1 MYELQ
6 HNGDISHIQDQKA
19 GAPALSE
26 PFSYA
31 VFQEEYPHLS
41 LENWRRFVS
50 GHGDTA
56 LPASPVI
63 DSWKRCLAHGV
74 DPWMPNCTAFV
85 PQKRIAAQ
93 AELVR
98 NIAHDIEHDVY
109 QAIKARDLL
118 LTVSDARGQLLRTV
132 GSKRILVQADS
143 LRFGP
148 GAVWAEKSVGTNAIS
163 MALDTHK
170 PWQIRGQ
177 EHFCLSHHFW
187 TCSAT
192 PIFNPVGELW
202 GCIDISGHVS
212 SDHRQALWLTMMAA
226 REIERRLLACSLDR
240 VEEHSRNMVQML
252 LGTVPAGIC
261 LVNAKGIITFANSLA
276 AHYLGTSQ
284 NLRGQSAQTWFQLAG
299 LDLSSDLGSEAVSCR
314 HRPDLTAELTPLAI
328 HPRERHY
335 VITIREAEPAS
346 GIFAVPSTLPQPSG
360 RVRTGS
366 STQVQK
372 RAPER
377 VQDEDPFAEI
387 IWQSD
392 AMRTVIDQA
401 RAMTRLEAPIL
412 LLGETGT
419 GKELF
424 ARALHKAGSRAAQP
438 FVAVNCGALP
448 RDLIQSE
455 LFGYEKGSFT
465 GASRSRRGKFEQAH
479 EGTLFLD
486 EISEMPLDMQVNLLR
501 PLETGIVTRVGG
513 SQAIQTDFRLITA
526 TNRNMEELIS
536 QGRFREDL
544 FYRIHV
550 LTLEL
555 PPLRARKGDVTLIA
569 EVCGRRLAMEHRLEY
584 SGFSPEALSCMENY
598 DWPGNVRQLVHS
610 VQYALNMA
618 MGARILPQHLPRT
631 ICGQLGTAGTA
642 HKPQEKDFSLDNME
656 KRTIKAALAHFNGNI
671 MQAARA
677 LGIGRNTLYA
687 KMRKYDL
694 WES

>member
-6 HNGDISHIQDQKA
+6 HNGDIAHITDKNTDFA
-19 GAPALSE
+19 ALSD
-26 PFSYA
+26 PLFAA
-31 VFQEEYPHLS
+31 VCQEEYPHLS
-41 LENWRRFVS
+41 LENWRHFVS
-50 GHGDTA
+50 GQENAA
-56 LPASPVI
+56 LPASPVL
-63 DSWKRCLAHGV
+63 DSWKRCLAQGV

-85 PQKRIAAQ
+85 PQKQIAAQ
-93 AELVR
+93 AELAKS
-98 NIAHDIEHDVY
+98 IAHDIEHDVY
-109 QAIKARDLL
+109 QAIRHRDLL
-118 LTVSDARGQLLRTV
+118 LTLSDAQGQLLRTT
-132 GSKRILVQADS
+132 GSKKILVQADS

-148 GAVWAEKSVGTNAIS
+148 GAVWTEKSVGTNAIS
-163 MALDTHK
+163 MALDTLK
-170 PWQIRGQ
+170 PWQIRGE

-226 REIERRLLACSLDR
+226 REIERRLLACTLDR
-240 VEEHSRNMVQML
+240 VEEHSRNMVKIL

-261 LVNAKGIITFANSLA
+261 LVNAQGIITFANPLA

-284 NLRGQSAQTWFQLAG
+284 NLRGQPAGAYFQLTG
-299 LDLSSDLGSEAVSCR
+299 LDLSSDLDTEPVSCL
-314 HRPDLTAELTPLAI
+314 HRPDLSAEIAPLAI

-335 VITIREAEPAS
+335 FITIHDTKPGS
-346 GIFAVPSTLPQPSG
+346 GLFAVPSTLSSAA
-360 RVRTGS
+360 GS
-366 STQVQK
+366 SGQVQ
-372 RAPER
+372 RRQPEQ
-377 VQDEDPFAEI
+377 VQDPFADI

-392 AMRTVIDQA
+392 AMRAVIEQA
-401 RAMTRLEAPIL
+401 KTMTRLAAPIL

-424 ARALHKAGSRAAQP
+424 ARALHKAGSRADQP

-448 RDLIQSE
+448 RELIQSE

-465 GASRSRRGKFEQAH
+465 GANKSRRGKFEQAH

-501 PLETGIVTRVGG
+501 PLETGTVTRVGG
-513 SQAIQTDFRLITA
+513 SQSIRTDFRLITA
-526 TNRNMEELIS
+526 TNRNMEELVARGS
-536 QGRFREDL
+536 FREDL

-555 PPLRARKGDVTLIA
+555 PPLRARTGDVTLIA
-569 EVCGRRLAMEHRLEY
+569 EAYGRRLAMEHKLDY
-584 SGFSPEALSCMENY
+584 SGFSSEALSCMESY

-610 VQYALNMA
+610 VQYAVNMA
-618 MGARILPQHLPRT
+618 MGARILPSHLPRA
-631 ICGQLGTAGTA
+631 ICGKQVAAAAVQDKALE
-642 HKPQEKDFSLDNME
+642 QDFSLDNME
-656 KRTIKAALAHFNGNI
+656 KRTIMAALEHFHGNI
-671 MQAARA
+671 LQAARA

-687 KMRKYDL
+687 KMRKYNL